1 MGFKSCQ
8 TQDTTTTIMPF
19 QQPATTTTTASAS
32 HHGDDYLAIVTT
44 EAHGVQEHRFKK
56 SEHTPK
62 PDEIVAEVAFS
73 GFNHI
78 DVSQVKTG
86 AYIQEFPFVLGKE
99 WSGRVVELG
108 SNVKDL
114 QVGDQVKAGV
124 SSALLTILTIDN

>member
-1 MGFKSCQ
+1 MTSQQ
-8 TQDTTTTIMPF
+8 TQP
-19 QQPATTTTTASAS
+19 PATTTTTASAS
-32 HHGDDYLAIVTT
+32 HHDDYYLAIVTT
-44 EAHGVQEHRFKK
+44 ESHGVQEHRFKK

-78 DVSQVKTG
+78 DASQVETG
-86 AYIQEFPFVLGKE
+86 AYVSAFPYILGKE

-114 QVGDQVKAGV
+114 QVGDQVKASI
-124 SSALLTILTIDN
+124 SSALWIDN

>member
-1 MGFKSCQ
+1 
-8 TQDTTTTIMPF
+8 MPSA
-19 QQPATTTTTASAS
+19 ATSSTTTTAPSS
-32 HHGDDYLAIVTT
+32 DDYLAIVTT
-44 EAHGVQEHRFKK
+44 EAHGIHEHRFKK

-78 DVSQVKTG
+78 DVAQVET
-86 AYIQEFPFVLGKE
+86 ASYVPAFPYVLGKE

-114 QVGDQVKAGV
+114 QIGDQVKKHPE
-124 SSALLTILTIDN
+124 SPI